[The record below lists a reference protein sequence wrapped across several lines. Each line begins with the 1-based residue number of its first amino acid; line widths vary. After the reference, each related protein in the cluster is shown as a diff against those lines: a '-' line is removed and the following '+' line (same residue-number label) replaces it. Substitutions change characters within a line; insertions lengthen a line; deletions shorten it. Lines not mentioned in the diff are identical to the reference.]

1 MKATDEVRRGA
12 ILKLEAFISAKIAT
26 ENTPEVP
33 KGWVNWTCTAD
44 ILPTPQLLKADGPN
58 IPKV

>member
-44 ILPTPQLLKADGPN
+44 ILPTPQL
-58 IPKV
+58 